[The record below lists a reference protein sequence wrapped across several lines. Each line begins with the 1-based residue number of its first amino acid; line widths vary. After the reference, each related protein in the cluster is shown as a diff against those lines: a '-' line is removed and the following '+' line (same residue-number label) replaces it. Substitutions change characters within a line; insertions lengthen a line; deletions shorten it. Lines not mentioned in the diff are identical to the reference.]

1 MQFKTHTHTRST
13 YTSFAGVSFTT
24 TEGTTGVE
32 LHELDSDS
40 LEEVLTGSWL
50 MGEEAKGEDGVL
62 ESTGEVVQLGPE
74 RKPKSLQTH
83 YVQVHDINQV
93 TA

>member
-1 MQFKTHTHTRST
+1 M
-13 YTSFAGVSFTT
+13 AGVSFT

-40 LEEVLTGSWL
+40 LEVPPTSRE
-50 MGEEAKGEDGVL
+50 MGEVVKGEDGVP
-62 ESTGEVVQLGPE
+62 ESVGEVVQLGPE

-83 YVQVHDINQV
+83 YVQVHDISQV